1 MFKKKEGFT
10 LIELLAVL
18 VVLAIISMI
27 GYSMITNTIKTVKYK
42 VEIENTR
49 TLTKVVNDTL
59 FLNEMNNT
67 SINIPGFYVIEN
79 DKEYTLDKNG
89 NRTETNNF
97 KYNGKLCD
105 YCIIKINSDKQI
117 SIILEGQEQ
126 DVVKE
131 FSSSNI
137 TSIPLTISREDQSF
151 YNELTL
157 FSDIYINTNNVNYPQ
172 RAVAEDTIVSL
183 LSDAGVK
190 TKVYTLS
197 NSSGQ
202 AKINM
207 VSPDNTIIKIEKG
220 NGYIEKDNSGN
231 LNLTENINKEY
242 SNDILNL
249 YDELKYV
256 ANKYILNNNI
266 TEEVYFEFQNGTI
279 NKVDIYGNYDNSV
292 NVAMNKNISGSGEL
306 RINPS
311 NEISVVI
318 YKDNYDIKNNYGS
331 DKLYNENLKY
341 SREAVTLFK
350 NMHRLELLAEKY
362 TGGNDGSTSTYFTG
376 KSDWLVFYY
385 IRRLKY
391 ADSESYVAVTGSE
404 SKFVTYV
411 SNNASNL
418 KNYFTKTNTFTVN
431 GDTIDLKH
439 MAASLA
445 GNMYNT
451 PWTYNLVYEELEY
464 DCLVSWAGDLQEFM
478 EYNILKSGVKEKYG
492 SYKDAVYNL
501 MGDNNTRFGMD
512 DVYADIDNWN
522 IYYNFRENKSLN
534 IEEVFDKYYSGVS
547 KRNYKNRYTSFITLM
562 NNVGKSLGKTNFEG
576 AVKHFTDTDKTW
588 DTMGTLSIKP
598 TEAEQTE
605 IAEGFIKWIKDKST
619 LEK

>member
-67 SINIPGFYVIEN
+67 SINIPSFYVIEN

-89 NRTETNNF
+89 NRAETNNF

-157 FSDIYINTNNVNYPQ
+157 FSDIYISTNNVNYPQ
-172 RAVAEDTIVSL
+172 RAVVEDTVVNL
-183 LSDAGVK
+183 LSDTGVK
-190 TKVYTLS
+190 TKAYTLS

-202 AKINM
+202 GKVDM
-207 VSPDNTIIKIEKG
+207 VSPDNIIIKIKNG

-256 ANKYILNNNI
+256 ANKYILNNSI

-279 NKVDIYGNYDNSV
+279 NKVDIYGNYDKNA

-306 RINPS
+306 RISPTKQ
-311 NEISVVI
+311 ISVVI
-318 YKDNYDIKNNYGS
+318 YQDNYDIKNDYGNE
-331 DKLYNENLKY
+331 KLYNQDLKY
-341 SREAVTLFK
+341 PRDTVILFK

-362 TGGNDGSTSTYFTG
+362 TGGNDGDTSTYFTG

-391 ADSESYVAVTGSE
+391 ADSTNYVAVTGSD

-411 SNNASNL
+411 NNNGANL
-418 KNYFTKTNTFTVN
+418 KNYFTKTNTFTV
-431 GDTIDLKH
+431 GSATVDLKH
-439 MAASLA
+439 MAASIA

-451 PWTYNLVYEELEY
+451 PWTYNLAYDELEY

-492 SYKDAVYNL
+492 SYKDAVYSL
-501 MGDNNTRFGMD
+501 MGDVSTRFGMD

-522 IYYNFRENKSLN
+522 LYYNFRENRNLN
-534 IEEVFDKYYSGVS
+534 IEEVLDKYYSGES
-547 KRNYKNRYTSFITLM
+547 KRNHKNRYTSFITLM
-562 NNVGKSLGKTNFEG
+562 NSVGKSLGKTNFEG

-605 IAEGFIKWIKDKST
+605 IAEGFIKWIKDKAA

>member
-1 MFKKKEGFT
+1 MLKKKEGFT

-157 FSDIYINTNNVNYPQ
+157 FSDIDINTNNVNYPQ

-306 RINPS
+306 RISPTKQV
-311 NEISVVI
+311 SVVI
-318 YKDNYDIKNNYGS
+318 YQDNYDIKNDYGNE
-331 DKLYNENLKY
+331 KLYNQDLKY
-341 SREAVTLFK
+341 PRDTVILFK

-464 DCLVSWAGDLQEFM
+464 DCLISWAGDLQEFM

-547 KRNYKNRYTSFITLM
+547 KRNYKNRYTSFITLI

-605 IAEGFIKWIKDKST
+605 IAEGFIEWIKDKAA